1 MHCIHHDLVCD
12 GHPACDEAEDE
23 ELDEECVKKLM
34 KMKIIDD
41 AATYKCKSRMYSS
54 EYNILRFRGDF
65 CAAKRH

>member
-1 MHCIHHDLVCD
+1 MCD

-23 ELDEECVKKLM
+23 QLDEECVKKLM

-65 CAAKRH
+65 CAAKQH